1 VPEFDCHTWFA
12 THTRCCLGGINRL
25 GTLGLALRWSGL
37 CCGCEHTSSDSDQL
51 PGLKYIDS
59 TNSIV
64 DIVPAAL
71 VPLDAGT
78 VVSGPAAAGRSAVAA
93 VRFREREAGLAVDA
107 AADDADAFAT
117 ADGSVDSAACNATA
131 GATDEDAGGTTE
143 ALAAISPLD
152 GSAVALGA
160 ATPFEDDVTA
170 AGGGIDASTASPPP
184 TATAAAPAAAAVAL
198 VSVRATL
205 FFPRFF
211 ALADPDLDSAA
222 ADAAAFSR
230 ASAASLALCTHNR
243 AIKLCLTNHLP

>member
-1 VPEFDCHTWFA
+1 MAEFVRSHTWFA

-93 VRFREREAGLAVDA
+93 VRFREREADLAVDDT
-107 AADDADAFAT
+107 ADDADAFAT

-184 TATAAAPAAAAVAL
+184 PPTTTAL
-198 VSVRATL
+198 VSVRAAL
-205 FFPRFF
+205 FLPRFL
-211 ALADPDLDSAA
+211 ALADPDLDSTA